1 MIEAEIFHLL
11 RHLPFPAVIGLGLI
25 ILNRAGIFHLMADFL
40 RSKINGNTDTT
51 TNEKLDAIEKNH
63 LISINQRLSKLEE
76 NDKILEIRIITL
88 IEKVAKLEATMDVI
102 K

>member
-40 RSKINGNTDTT
+40 RSKINGSTDTT
-51 TNEKLDAIEKNH
+51 THEKLDLIANNHLHDVVDILKRIEGKIEKM
-63 LISINQRLSKLEE
+63 S
-76 NDKILEIRIITL
+76 D
-88 IEKVAKLEATMDVI
+88 DVI
-102 K
+102 YLKARSNGKH